1 MDELMQSV
9 GATAEMMKLIFGN
22 FIRVGFNDYQAMEL
36 TKTALRA
43 TIQNGKGE

>member
-1 MDELMQSV
+1 MDELINSIGV
-9 GATAEMMKLIFGN
+9 ITEMTKLIFDN

-43 TIQNGKGE
+43 TMQNGKGE